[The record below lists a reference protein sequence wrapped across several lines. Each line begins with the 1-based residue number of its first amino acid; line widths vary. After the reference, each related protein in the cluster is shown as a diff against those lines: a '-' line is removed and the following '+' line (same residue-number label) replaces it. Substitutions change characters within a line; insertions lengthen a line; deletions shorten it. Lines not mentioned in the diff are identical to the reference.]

1 MKPKSDHKKQRRIL
15 WLGLVVGFLVV
26 AVVVTCVRLK
36 QIDQSDP
43 GWTGDLRDQMTY
55 EVVNIFPH
63 DPEAF
68 TQGLIFLEGYL
79 YESTGLYGESTLRKV
94 DFESGEVLQ
103 IVSLNSGDFGEG
115 LTDWED
121 TLVQITWR
129 ENRGYVYNLVDFSLQ
144 EQFSYDTEGWG
155 LTHDGERLIMSD
167 GSSTLYFLD
176 PESFQVKDSITVTY
190 QDEKVIRLN
199 ELEYIQGEVYAN
211 IWQKDSIIR
220 INPETGQ
227 VTGWIDL
234 GGILPDNAETQD
246 AGVLNGI
253 AHDPDTGRLFITG
266 KQWPSL
272 YEIILIPVES
282 NK

>member
-1 MKPKSDHKKQRRIL
+1 MVK
-15 WLGLVVGFLVV
+15 
-26 AVVVTCVRLK
+26 
-36 QIDQSDP
+36 
-43 GWTGDLRDQMTY
+43 
-55 EVVNIFPH
+55 N
-63 DPEAF
+63 
-68 TQGLIFLEGYL
+68 FLEGYL

-129 ENRGYVYNLVDFSLQ
+129 ENRGYVYGLVDFSLQ
-144 EQFSYDTEGWG
+144 DQFSYDTEGWG
-155 LTHDGERLIMSD
+155 LTHDDERLIMSD

-211 IWQKDSIIR
+211 IWQTDSIIR

-234 GGILPDNAETQD
+234 EGILPNVAETQD
-246 AGVLNGI
+246 AGVLNGM
-253 AHDPDTGRLFITG
+253 AYDPETGRLFITG

-272 YEIILIPVES
+272 YEIKLIPVEPDE
-282 NK
+282 

>member
-129 ENRGYVYNLVDFSLQ
+129 ENRGYVYGLVDFSLQ
-144 EQFSYDTEGWG
+144 DQFSYDTEGWG
-155 LTHDGERLIMSD
+155 LTHDDERLIMSD

-211 IWQKDSIIR
+211 IWQTDSIIR

-234 GGILPDNAETQD
+234 EGILPNVAETQD
-246 AGVLNGI
+246 AGVLNGM
-253 AHDPDTGRLFITG
+253 AYDPETGRLFITG

-272 YEIILIPVES
+272 YEIKLIPVES
-282 NK
+282 DK